1 MPIET
6 TTDSEEALEHRARR
20 MAGREGWIAR
30 KSRTTGG
37 FMVVDPRTNIPVAG
51 FEYDLS
57 AEGVIDCCSA
67 EA

>member
-1 MPIET
+1 VRVEW
-6 TTDSEEALEHRARR
+6 HR
-20 MAGREGWIAR
+20 REGCIAR

-57 AEGVIDCCSA
+57 AEGVIDYCSA